1 MQSARER
8 APRDPASRERY
19 FKAKHRE
26 QLERAAD
33 EALLSLNTL
42 LQALAGAALTVE
54 LRNDRVVSGK
64 LEEADAYMNLSLSNV
79 EVRDGDSSE
88 RLPAFYIKGQ
98 SIRYVHLPADVDA
111 AGLLR
116 SRVPPHKR
124 KHARRRPTRRRRR
137 APPPPPPPSR
147 ISPPPSAPGSC
158 GASTKAAPLSAS
170 ACSRRWRSGPPR
182 STRRSS
188 AAT

>member
-137 APPPPPPPSR
+137 DAR
-147 ISPPPSAPGSC
+147 RCNPSAALG
-158 GASTKAAPLSAS
+158 
-170 ACSRRWRSGPPR
+170 RRRAR
-182 STRRSS
+182 TTRSS
-188 AAT
+188 C